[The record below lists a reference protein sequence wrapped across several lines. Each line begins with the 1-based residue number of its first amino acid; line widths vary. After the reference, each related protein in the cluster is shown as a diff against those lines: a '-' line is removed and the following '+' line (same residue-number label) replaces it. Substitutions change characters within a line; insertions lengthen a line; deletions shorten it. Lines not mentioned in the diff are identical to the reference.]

1 MIIYPACDLINGQCV
16 RLYKGD
22 YNEMKVY
29 NNDPPAQAEKF
40 KKLGATHLHIV
51 DLDGAK
57 KGEPVNHEIIAEMK
71 KRSGLFCEVGGGI
84 RTIAD
89 IERYVS
95 MGIDRVILGTAVTN
109 SKNQIAEEAVA
120 KFGKKIA
127 VSVDVKD
134 GYVAVKGWTKNSPN
148 KLVSFLD
155 RLVNYGVKTVI
166 VTDISKDGAL
176 KGPNHDMYKEIS
188 EKYDL
193 DLIASGG
200 VTTVEDVIS
209 LKDAGM
215 AGAIIGK
222 AYYEGMVDLKKCL
235 EAAK

>member
-209 LKDAGM
+209 LKKAGM

>member
-29 NNDPPAQAEKF
+29 SDDPPAQAEKF

-57 KGEPVNHEIIAEMK
+57 EGKPVNHEIIAEMK
-71 KRSGLFCEVGGGI
+71 KRTGLFCEVGGGI
-84 RTIAD
+84 RSMAD
-89 IERYVS
+89 VERYVS

-148 KLVSFLD
+148 KLINFLE
-155 RLVNYGVKTVI
+155 RLIRYGVKTVI

>member
-57 KGEPVNHEIIAEMK
+57 EGKPVNYEIIAGMK
-71 KRSGLFCEVGGGI
+71 KRTGLFCEVGGGI

-148 KLVSFLD
+148 KLVTFLD

-209 LKDAGM
+209 LKEAGM

>member
-57 KGEPVNHEIIAEMK
+57 EGKPVNYEIIAEMK
-71 KRSGLFCEVGGGI
+71 KRTGLFCEVGGGI
-84 RTIAD
+84 RSMAD
-89 IERYVS
+89 VERYVS

-127 VSVDVKD
+127 VSVDVKE

-148 KLVSFLD
+148 KLVTFLE
-155 RLVNYGVKTVI
+155 RLIRYGVKTVI

-209 LKDAGM
+209 LKEAGM